1 MDKVYRN
8 VKLKGI
14 ISKDRA
20 LQLVGVKSSIDVE
33 IKGFKINICKDDNY
47 DVMIDYY
54 DEWNE
59 LAGGAFDYLG
69 SK

>member
-14 ISKDRA
+14 ISKNRA

-33 IKGFKINICKDDNY
+33 IKDFKINICKDDNY
-47 DVMIDYY
+47 DVVIDYY
-54 DEWNE
+54 NE
-59 LAGGAFDYLG
+59 FGETAGGEFDYLG

>member
-20 LQLVGVKSSIDVE
+20 LQLIGVELSIDVE
-33 IKGFKINICKDDNY
+33 IKGIKINISRDDNY
-47 DVMIDYY
+47 DVSIDYY
-54 DEWNE
+54 NEWNE

-69 SK
+69 SF

>member
-54 DEWNE
+54 DEQNE
-59 LAGGAFDYLG
+59 LAGGEFDYLG